1 MFECISRTPTP
12 EEAAKWPNERI
23 TRAVNF
29 GCATI
34 IFGLVPWFI
43 LWRVFRKI
51 AIDQGH
57 PDTWVPA
64 AVAGAVAIGL
74 CVWALRGMSVNEGR
88 RKARFAEAG
97 QDGSLIEEW
106 RIEASRVVQLIPF
119 GEDEPVLCF
128 EVESDRIVMLKGQWL
143 WDESTYGAPRIK
155 DDPDENFLN
164 GLGKPYSF
172 PSRKFTVVRW
182 PGTGK
187 VVNICVSGDYLAP
200 EKSNVEIKRYYYFNA
215 SKQIEGRL
223 DDLQPAL
230 EREAAKHMP
239 S

>member
-1 MFECISRTPTP
+1 MFECISRAPTP
-12 EEAAKWPNERI
+12 EEAAKWPNERV

-29 GCATI
+29 GCATV
-34 IFGLVPWFI
+34 IFGLIPWFI
-43 LWRVFRKI
+43 LWRLLRKI
-51 AIDQGH
+51 AADQGH
-57 PDTWVPA
+57 PATWVPA
-64 AVAGAVAIGL
+64 ALAGAVAIGL
-74 CVWALRGMSVNEGR
+74 CAWILRRASVDESR

-97 QDGSLIEEW
+97 LDGSLIEEW
-106 RIEASRVVQLIPF
+106 RIEASRVAQLIPL

-128 EVESDRIVMLKGQWL
+128 EVESDRIVMLKGQRL

-172 PSRKFTVVRW
+172 PSGKFTVVRW

-187 VVNICVSGDYLAP
+187 VVSIHVSGHYLAP
-200 EKSNVEIKRYYYFNA
+200 EKLNVEIKRHYYFSA
-215 SKQIEGRL
+215 SKRIEGRL
-223 DDLQPAL
+223 DDLQSAL

-239 S
+239 T